1 MNKYLTEN
9 KKIFSFDKSFS
20 TNITFSQ
27 PDKYKLLEKISH
39 TSDNLINIGSNL
51 SYSPLG
57 FSRES
62 LSINIKNFDRILHFD
77 KREKTITV
85 EAGLTLIEFLNFT
98 LKHNL
103 WIPQLP
109 GYPTITIGGAVAA
122 NAHGKSCGKH
132 GTIRKSIK
140 SILLFHK
147 THGWLNLSEDKNKE
161 IFDLT
166 IGGIGLTG
174 TIVSVTFELMEIK
187 SSKFITKKKEVNSVE
202 DSLKLILD
210 ESKDASYTYT
220 WNRADNLSNFGKGIV
235 YKNYLD
241 QNLNNFEKLKEEKNQ
256 FKPFIFPMWNKFS
269 INIINSLYLKLN
281 KLTKSE
287 KNENFLNVIFPFY
300 GKENYFNFFGKKGF
314 IESQLLVSEE
324 KLNSFIEEFKNLF
337 EKFEPTI
344 TLFSLKN
351 MSGKQKF
358 LRFEDNKICL
368 TFDYVN
374 TKKNL
379 LFMSKIDNL
388 YNKYNITPS
397 IIKDS
402 RISKEILRK
411 SYNEEL
417 TRFKD
422 ELFKF
427 DKKRIYQSEISNR
440 LEI

>member
-57 FSRES
+57 FSRKS
-62 LSINIKNFDRILHFD
+62 LSINIKNFDRILYFD

-174 TIVSVTFELMEIK
+174 TIVSVTFELTEIK

-374 TKKNL
+374 NKKNL

>member
-57 FSRES
+57 FSRKS

-174 TIVSVTFELMEIK
+174 TIVSVTFELSEIK

-202 DSLKLILD
+202 DSLKFILD

-269 INIINSLYLKLN
+269 VNIINSLYFKLN

-374 TKKNL
+374 NKKNL

>member
-57 FSRES
+57 FSRKS

-374 TKKNL
+374 NKKNL

>member
-269 INIINSLYLKLN
+269 VNIINSLYLKLN

>member
-20 TNITFSQ
+20 INITFSQ

-358 LRFEDNKICL
+358 LRFEDNKICI

>member
-20 TNITFSQ
+20 INITFSQ

-174 TIVSVTFELMEIK
+174 TIVSVTFELTEIK

-269 INIINSLYLKLN
+269 VNIINSLYFKLN

-358 LRFEDNKICL
+358 LR
-368 TFDYVN
+368 
-374 TKKNL
+374 
-379 LFMSKIDNL
+379 
-388 YNKYNITPS
+388 
-397 IIKDS
+397 
-402 RISKEILRK
+402 
-411 SYNEEL
+411 
-417 TRFKD
+417 
-422 ELFKF
+422 
-427 DKKRIYQSEISNR
+427 
-440 LEI
+440 

>member
-174 TIVSVTFELMEIK
+174 TIVSVTFELTEIK

-202 DSLKLILD
+202 DSLKFILD

-269 INIINSLYLKLN
+269 VNIINSLYLKLN

>member
-57 FSRES
+57 FSRKS

-174 TIVSVTFELMEIK
+174 TIVSVTFELTEIK

-202 DSLKLILD
+202 DSLKFILD

>member
-57 FSRES
+57 FSRKS

-269 INIINSLYLKLN
+269 VNIINSLYFKLN

>member
-1 MNKYLTEN
+1 MSKHQTE
-9 KKIFSFDKSFS
+9 KRRLFSFDKSFS
-20 TNITFSQ
+20 TNVIFSQ
-27 PDKYKLLEKISH
+27 PDKYKLLEKVSYN
-39 TSDNLINIGSNL
+39 SNNLINIGSNL

-57 FSRES
+57 FAKES
-62 LSINIKNFDRILHFD
+62 LSINIRSFDRILHFD
-77 KREKTITV
+77 KKEKTITV

-122 NAHGKSCGKH
+122 NVHGKSCGKH

-147 THGWLNLSEDKNKE
+147 IHGWLNLSKEENEE

-187 SSKFITKKKEVNSVE
+187 SSKFNTEKKEVNSIE
-202 DSLKLILD
+202 ESKKFILD

-220 WNRADNLSNFGKGIV
+220 WNRADNLINFGKGFV

-241 QNLNNFEKLKEEKNQ
+241 KNPSDFHRFKEVKRK
-256 FKPFIFPMWNKFS
+256 FRPFIFPMWNKFS
-269 INIINSLYLKLN
+269 INVVNFLYSKLN
-281 KLTKSE
+281 KLSKSE

-300 GKENYFNFFGKKGF
+300 GNENYFNFFGKKGF
-314 IESQLLVSEE
+314 IESQLLISEGKFE
-324 KLNSFIEEFKNLF
+324 SFIEEFKSLF
-337 EKFEPTI
+337 KQFEPTI

-351 MSGKQKF
+351 MNGKQKF
-358 LRFEDNKICL
+358 LRFEDNKICI

-374 TKKNL
+374 NKENL
-379 LFMSKIDNL
+379 LFMSKIDSL
-388 YNKYNITPS
+388 YDKYDIIPS
-397 IIKDS
+397 VIKDS
-402 RISKEILRK
+402 RLSKETIKK

-417 TRFKD
+417 ISFK
-422 ELFKF
+422 EKLCKF
-427 DKKRIYQSEISNR
+427 DGKRIYQSEISNR

>member
-174 TIVSVTFELMEIK
+174 TIVSVTFELTEIK

-269 INIINSLYLKLN
+269 VNIINSLYFKLN

-374 TKKNL
+374 NKKNL

>member
-57 FSRES
+57 FSRKS

-174 TIVSVTFELMEIK
+174 TIVSVTFELTEIK

-202 DSLKLILD
+202 DSLKFILD

-269 INIINSLYLKLN
+269 VNIINSLYFKLN

-374 TKKNL
+374 NKKNL

>member
-174 TIVSVTFELMEIK
+174 TIVSVTFELTEIK

-202 DSLKLILD
+202 DSLKFILD

-269 INIINSLYLKLN
+269 VNIINSLYFKLN

>member
-57 FSRES
+57 FSRKS

-269 INIINSLYLKLN
+269 VNIINSLYFKLN

-374 TKKNL
+374 NKKNL

>member
-269 INIINSLYLKLN
+269 VNIINSLYFKLN